1 MIRKGILL
9 LPLAVMLVGV
19 ALQAQSALSPDT
31 VKTLEFPKAT
41 PWGQL
46 KPSRKYDKF
55 ADSSR
60 VWLSV
65 ESVIAPKSK
74 GLLGGLLQ
82 GPDENP
88 RVTFTAGYS
97 FPGMTARDTVR
108 SVTLL
113 ITAEKGISNRTDVKN
128 AIGADARAPIMFI
141 LGDGSRLRLEGA
153 LVDNDVDVFG
163 TFGTKTSVTYG
174 TTLPIETFLR
184 ILNSAPTKNTKV
196 EGRAGTAEFVLDQ
209 HSLEALRNFAG
220 HMLPGA

>member
-9 LPLAVMLVGV
+9 LPVAVMLVGV
-19 ALQAQSALSPDT
+19 ALSAQGASPTDT
-31 VKTLEFPKAT
+31 VWKALEFPKAT

-82 GPDENP
+82 GPEENP
-88 RVTFTAGYS
+88 TVTFTAGYS

-141 LGDGSRLRLEGA
+141 LGDGSRLRLDGA
-153 LVDNDVDVFG
+153 LVDYDVFG

-196 EGRAGTAEFVLDQ
+196 EG
-209 HSLEALRNFAG
+209 
-220 HMLPGA
+220 